1 MAGSPRFEIEISGKN
16 TDLINKLKESKKA
29 LQDFQKEVTAIP
41 SNAFTPL
48 ANSLN
53 SLKQPLKDLVSL
65 SGKLRGSLNLV
76 TTSQSALSPAVQ
88 KSIEDSAK
96 YNAEIA
102 RLNKELAE
110 LRLNNSQNRQSQNA
124 ASGSYREAQIR
135 LTALGKSIRNAQ
147 DGFTNMSP
155 AIRKQIAEYRQLNEQ
170 LKAYDKLMGNNYRN
184 VGNYPM
190 ALNALGAVNPLV
202 SSLASSG
209 GAYIALALAA
219 KNAYDTVANFDSGL
233 KNVQKTTGLT
243 AKETADLGKEFVT
256 LSRNLKTVS
265 SQSLTEY
272 ATVAGQLGV
281 KGTPNILK
289 FSEALAKLETAS
301 DIKGEQ
307 GGSEIARLLTLTDG
321 GVQNVKRFADEIV
334 NLGNNFAA
342 TESEILGNAT
352 RIAQSTGVYKLGRE
366 SVLAYATATKAIGAE
381 AELTG
386 SAIGRTLGVIENLS
400 MSTKGAKEI
409 TKLLGY
415 SQAELQK
422 RLKENSAGVLTDFI
436 TALNKLDRSGGSV
449 NGTLAKLGITSIGIK
464 QVIGSL
470 ATTGFP
476 TLINAIDKTRD
487 SAGSLDQEFETASGK
502 IQNQVGRI
510 KIAWENLILSIENGT
525 GAIGTIATKIAGFT
539 ADMLEDF
546 NKLSEVGGV
555 LEGIFKYFS
564 TGLKIT
570 IPGRILDKVT
580 DGGFNRLGE
589 NLFPKIDNLTPFQR
603 SVATATSGFSELSE
617 EQKLLKIRETTASVQ
632 ARAAEYNARKDK
644 ENLDRLTYQNAVLAE
659 MNRLYYSQAKAKDV
673 AAKSGLI
680 TDDEDEKGRKKAA
693 NDLKAAQDAVAEI
706 SAKRTRGLE
715 GELAKI
721 DAKYEKIYNKVDKLA
736 NGAEKDRLK
745 TILDQNKALEKQL
758 FIYEN
763 PDFSIETKKGLG
775 SGITSIPNASSISI
789 PTALTGKLNLGKLNA
804 KGLEDE
810 TSKFIKTA
818 LRRSVA
824 SSIETVISDLGNL
837 FTSNYEIEEKYA
849 KLRQDASAEQ
859 IVALQKQERLEKQ
872 INNGFTNLLTNT
884 INSLTSVGTK
894 TLSTAVGEG
903 FSTGDFK
910 QLKDLFSGDK
920 KAIGYGMAAA
930 TLGSIISGNSNT
942 TFGSIAGSALS
953 GAGTGAALG
962 TAIAPGLGTIL
973 GAVGG
978 GIVGAISGIFGDSK
992 RKKQEELQ
1000 RLQLEEQKKQVALQ
1014 ERANQLAYASSV
1026 IGQITNQGVV
1036 SSVER
1041 DAFGN
1046 LVANIKGSDIQLVLD
1061 RSKNQ
1066 RG

>member
-1 MAGSPRFEIEISGKN
+1 MASPRFEIEISGKN

-29 LQDFQKEVTAIP
+29 LQDFQKQVTAIP
-41 SNAFTPL
+41 NNAFTPL
-48 ANSLN
+48 TNSLN

-65 SGKLRGSLNLV
+65 SRQLGTNINN
-76 TTSQSALSPAVQ
+76 TTNQAGFNSALQQSRLDAAQ
-88 KSIEDSAK
+88 
-96 YNAEIA
+96 YRAEIA
-102 RLNKELAE
+102 RLNRDLAQ
-110 LRLNNSQNRQSQNA
+110 LRLTNAQNRNGQNA
-124 ASGSYREAQIR
+124 AAGSYREAQLR

-147 DGFTNMSP
+147 DGFTSMSP

-202 SSLASSG
+202 STLTSSG
-209 GAYIALALAA
+209 GAYIGLAIAA
-219 KNAYDTVANFDSGL
+219 KNAYDTVSNFDSGL

-243 AKETADLGKEFVT
+243 AKETADLGKEFVN

-281 KGTPNILK
+281 KGTQNILN

-321 GVQNVKRFADEIV
+321 GVQNVKTFADEIV

-352 RIAQSTGVYKLGRE
+352 RIAQATGVYKLGRE
-366 SVLAYATATKAIGAE
+366 SVLAYATATKSVGVE
-381 AELTG
+381 AELVG
-386 SAIGRTLGVIENLS
+386 STIGRTLGVIEGLS
-400 MSTKGAKEI
+400 RSTKGAEQI

-422 RLKENSAGVLTDFI
+422 RFKENSAGVLTDFI
-436 TALNKLDRSGGSV
+436 GALNNIDKSGGSV
-449 NGTLAKLGITSIGIK
+449 NATLEELGIKAIRDKT
-464 QVIGSL
+464 VLGSL
-470 ATTGFP
+470 ATNGFAVL
-476 TLINAIDKTRD
+476 TDAIDKTRD
-487 SAGSLDQEFETASGK
+487 AAGSLDQEFETASGK
-502 IQNQVGRI
+502 IQNQVSRI

-525 GAIGTIATKIAGFT
+525 GAIGNVAVGFADASATIIDGFT
-539 ADMLEDF
+539 
-546 NKLSEVGGV
+546 NIVT
-555 LEGIFKYFS
+555 S
-564 TGLKIT
+564 TSWKEFFL
-570 IPGRILDKVT
+570 
-580 DGGFNRLGE
+580 RLGE
-589 NLFPKIDNLTPFQR
+589 LSGFKNVSLAAGIAGNIARYEEANPNRASITPLQR
-603 SVATATSGFSELSE
+603 SVSRATKGFNDLTE
-617 EQKLLKIRETTASVQ
+617 EQKLLRIREATAAVQ

-673 AAKSGLI
+673 AAKAGL
-680 TDDEDEKGRKKAA
+680 TTYGGTKTGGKKAA

-721 DAKYEKIYNKVDKLA
+721 DAKYEKVYNKVDKLA
-736 NGAEKDRLK
+736 NGAEKERLK
-745 TILDQNKALEKQL
+745 AILDQNKALEKQL

-763 PDFSIETKKGLG
+763 PDFSLEKRNVLG
-775 SGITSIPNASSISI
+775 SGIKSIPNASSISL
-789 PTALTGKLNLGKLNA
+789 PTSLNGKLNLGNLNA

-810 TSKFIKTA
+810 TSKYIKTA

-824 SSIETVISDLGNL
+824 SSVESLFSDLGSL

-884 INSLTSVGTK
+884 INSLTSVGSK

-910 QLKDLFSGDK
+910 QFKDLFSGDK

-942 TFGSIAGSALS
+942 TFGSIAGSTLS

-962 TAIAPGLGTIL
+962 TAVGGPVGTII
-973 GAVGG
+973 GAIGG
-978 GIVGAISGIFGDSK
+978 GIIGAISGIFGSSK

-1014 ERANQLAYASSV
+1014 ERANNLAYQSSI
-1026 IGQITNQGVV
+1026 IGAITNQGVV
-1036 SSVER
+1036 SSVDR

-1046 LVANIKGSDIQLVLD
+1046 LVATVQGSQIQLVLD
-1061 RSKNQ
+1061 RAKSE

>member
-1 MAGSPRFEIEISGKN
+1 MASPRFEVEISAKN
-16 TDLINKLKESKKA
+16 TDLINKLRESKRV
-29 LQDFQKEVTAIP
+29 LQDFQRQVTSIP
-41 SNAFTPL
+41 NNAFAPL
-48 ANSLN
+48 VNSLN
-53 SLKQPLKDLVSL
+53 SMRQPLRDLVAL
-65 SGKLRGSLNLV
+65 SRQLGANINNATNQAGFN
-76 TTSQSALSPAVQ
+76 SALQQSRLDAAQ
-88 KSIEDSAK
+88 
-96 YNAEIA
+96 YRAEIA
-102 RLNKELAE
+102 RLNRDLAQ
-110 LRLNNSQNRQSQNA
+110 LRLTNSQNRNGQNA
-124 ASGSYREAQIR
+124 AAGSYREAQQR
-135 LTALGKSIRNAQ
+135 LTALGQAIRNAQ
-147 DGFTNMSP
+147 GGFTNMTP
-155 AIRKQIAEYRQLNEQ
+155 AIRAQIEQYRRLNEQ
-170 LKAYDKLMGNNYRN
+170 LKAYDRLMGNNQRN
-184 VGNYPM
+184 VGNYPT
-190 ALNALGAVNPLV
+190 ALNALGAVNPMI
-202 SSLASSG
+202 STLASSG

-219 KNAYDTVANFDSGL
+219 KNAYDTVSNFDSGL

-243 AKETADLGKEFVT
+243 SKETKGLGKEFVT

-307 GGSEIARLLTLTDG
+307 GGAEIARLLTLTDG
-321 GVQNVKRFADEIV
+321 GVQNVKTFADEIV

-352 RIAQSTGVYKLGRE
+352 RIAQATGVYKLGRE
-366 SVLAYATATKAIGAE
+366 SVLAYATATKSVGVE
-381 AELTG
+381 AELVG
-386 SAIGRTLGVIENLS
+386 STIGRTLGTIEGLS
-400 MSTKGAKEI
+400 RSTKGAEQL

-422 RLKENSAGVLTDFI
+422 RFKENSAGVLTDFI
-436 TALNKLDRSGGSV
+436 GALNKIDKSGGSV
-449 NGTLAKLGITSIGIK
+449 NATLEKLGINAIRDKT
-464 QVIGSL
+464 VLGSL
-470 ATTGFP
+470 ATNGFAVL
-476 TLINAIDKTRD
+476 TDAIDKTRD
-487 SAGSLDQEFETASGK
+487 SSGSLDQEFETASGK

-510 KIAWENLILSIENGT
+510 KIAWENLVLSIENGT

-546 NKLSEVGGV
+546 NKLSEVGSV

-570 IPGRILDKVT
+570 IPGRILDKAT
-580 DGGFNRLGE
+580 DGGFDRLGGS
-589 NLFPKIDNLTPFQR
+589 LFPKTDNLTPLQR
-603 SVATATSGFSELSE
+603 GVATATRGFNDLTE

-680 TDDEDEKGRKKAA
+680 TDDETKKGGKKAA

-736 NGAEKDRLK
+736 NGAEKNRLK

-775 SGITSIPNASSISI
+775 SGITSIPNASSISL

-810 TSKFIKTA
+810 TSKYIKTA

-824 SSIETVISDLGNL
+824 SSIETVLSDLGNL

-884 INSLTSVGTK
+884 INSLTSIGTK

-920 KAIGYGMAAA
+920 KAVGYGLAAS
-930 TLGSIISGNSNT
+930 TLGSIISGNSKSK
-942 TFGSIAGSALS
+942 GASILGGALS

-962 TAIAPGLGTIL
+962 SIVPGIGTAI
-973 GAVGG
+973 
-978 GIVGAISGIFGDSK
+978 GAIGGAIIGGVSGLLNSNK
-992 RKKQEELQ
+992 AKKQEELQ

-1026 IGQITNQGVV
+1026 IGQLTNQGVV
-1036 SSVER
+1036 SSVDR